1 MLLENEDQVR
11 KGWRKGRKGRKKGRN
26 SMHMFKRKSVSGR
39 EENIQSVMRSS
50 HRFTIGSLS
59 ESTTSYLFSFS
70 LLSPSLSA
78 PLAPRLRGYRT
89 CSPFSSFF
97 SSLFHL
103 FTWYIKRPNLH
114 RARDSA
120 KSATRL
126 DISGFRSSPCVSLLP
141 YFSS

>member
-1 MLLENEDQVR
+1 MKTRLEKDGE
-11 KGWRKGRKGRKKGRN
+11 KGEREEKKGRN

-103 FTWYIKRPNLH
+103 FTWCIKRPNLH

-126 DISGFRSSPCVSLLP
+126 GISGFRSSPCVSLLP